1 MKSTTKSNGRWR
13 RRNKF
18 SERAICGKNMK
29 WRGFTLIE
37 LLVVIAV
44 IAILAALLLPVL
56 ATAKQRVYQTSCL
69 NNLRQLQI
77 GWLLY
82 AHEQNDLLPL
92 NVEGETDADASWS
105 TTNSWV
111 VGDVMVSADLSL
123 IREGSIFPY
132 VNDTQVYHCPSDR
145 SVMGNPATLR
155 SRSYA
160 LDYYLNGEILHETDL
175 TPTTFTGVATRYG
188 GISSPSKVFVF
199 ADESAMT
206 INDGEFIVFRAPSQ
220 TWIDVPS
227 DRHSQGG
234 NLSFADGHCEHWKW
248 RAPKQIQ
255 VQGYSVISPGDAQD
269 LQQLQAA
276 LPDAP

>member
-1 MKSTTKSNGRWR
+1 M
-13 RRNKF
+13 
-18 SERAICGKNMK
+18 
-29 WRGFTLIE
+29 IE
-37 LLVVIAV
+37 LLVVIAI

-56 ATAKQRVYQTSCL
+56 SMVKQRAYQTSCL
-69 NNLRQLQI
+69 NNLRQLQT

-82 AHEQNDLLPL
+82 VHEQNDALPL
-92 NVEGETDADASWS
+92 NAEGETDADASWS

-111 VGDVMVSADLSL
+111 VGDVNASADLAL

-132 VNDTQVYHCPSDR
+132 VNDTQVYHCPADR

-160 LDYYLNGEILHETDL
+160 MDYYLNGENLHGSD
-175 TPTTFTGVATRYG
+175 PAPVTFTGVATRYG
-188 GISSPSKVFVF
+188 GIASPAKVFVF

-206 INDGEFIVFRAPSQ
+206 INDGEFMIYRAPSQ

-227 DRHSQGG
+227 DRHNRGG
-234 NLSFADGHCEHWKW
+234 SLSFADGHCEHWKW

-255 VQGYSVISPGDAQD
+255 VQGYSVMSPADAQD

>member
-1 MKSTTKSNGRWR
+1 
-13 RRNKF
+13 
-18 SERAICGKNMK
+18 MK

-37 LLVVIAV
+37 LLVVIAI

-56 ATAKQRVYQTSCL
+56 VTAKQRAYQTSCL
-69 NNLRQLQI
+69 NNLRQLQTA
-77 GWLLY
+77 WLLY
-82 AHEQNDLLPL
+82 AHEQNDSLPL
-92 NVEGETDADASWS
+92 NAEGETDADASWS
-105 TTNSWV
+105 TSNSWV

-132 VNDTQVYHCPSDR
+132 VNDTKIYHCPADR
-145 SVMGNPATLR
+145 SVMGDPATLR

-160 LDYYLNGEILHETDL
+160 MDYYLNGAVPHESDL
-175 TPTTFTGVATRYG
+175 SNSFVGVATRYG

-199 ADESAMT
+199 VDESAMT
-206 INDGEFIVFRAPSQ
+206 INDGEFMVYRAPSQ

-227 DRHSQGG
+227 DRHGQGG

-248 RAPKQIQ
+248 RAPKQVQ
-255 VQGYSVISPGDAQD
+255 VQGYSVMGPGDAQD